1 MSSTKVPAE
10 RMTARVA
17 PSSIAIPAPCPWSVL
32 MLNRCRIH
40 LLDITHVAKKDG
52 QHHRAVPVFLSPRKA
67 GSPCQAVSILSTK
80 PGLPFG
86 RGRVA
91 RGQNAGKPS
100 IRRREKLPC
109 SIL

>member
-1 MSSTKVPAE
+1 MSSAKVPAG

-32 MLNRCRIH
+32 ILKRIRIH
-40 LLDITHVAKKDG
+40 LLDITHVAKMDG

-67 GSPCQAVSILSTK
+67 GSPCQAVSILSTMR
-80 PGLPFG
+80 GLLFE
-86 RGRVA
+86 RERVV

-100 IRRREKLPC
+100 IRRLKKLPC